1 MRIAYTPE
9 QERLRRELRGYFGEL
24 MTPAVR
30 AALADGDGDYG
41 DGEAYRAVVRQ
52 LGRDGWLALGWPR
65 EFGGRGGTML
75 DQLIFTDEAA
85 TARVPVPFLTINTVG
100 PTIMRFGTPAQKE
113 FYLPKIAAG
122 EIHFSIGYSEPE
134 AGTDLAS
141 LRTTAVRDGDEYVID
156 GQKMWTSLIQH
167 ADYVWLACRTDP
179 SAERHRGLSIIIVP
193 VTAAGF
199 SWTPVPTVAGVTT
212 SATYYSSVRVPS
224 SALVGSENQ
233 GWPLITNQ
241 LNHERVALTSAAP
254 VLTAL
259 AEVRDWAAATVLPS
273 GERVIDAEWVRLN
286 LARVHAKAE
295 FLKLLN
301 WRVAAGGT
309 VGPADAS
316 MTKVFGTEFAVEAYR
331 LLMEVLGSGACVR
344 SGSAGEVLAGRIERA
359 HRAALILT
367 FGGGT
372 NEVQRDII
380 AAAALG
386 LPRSRRLSGGR
397 ALVDFTLS
405 EEQVELGGLAR
416 KILAE
421 REAPWDDLAAAGV
434 LAAGLPAFLDGAGL
448 GLLEQCSVLVE
459 VGRAVADV
467 PYLASVVVGAGAVAE
482 FGTDVQRS
490 RWARPAGRG
499 SVVLTAALAEED
511 GDDPGRPSATAVRR
525 PGGSWVLSGV
535 KTAVDYAPAADVFLV
550 PCASASAEGVLVF
563 LVSPSDAGV
572 TAAAQALTSLAPAGR
587 VVLDSVVVDD
597 SRVLG
602 AGSDVAGWMAGR
614 ATVGLCAMQVG
625 VLERALELTAEHART
640 RVQFGRPIGA
650 FQAVAQRLAD
660 AAVDVEAVRLTMWQ
674 AAWLLASGSSG
685 PEPDAAVATAKFW
698 AADAGHRVAHTAV
711 HVHGGLGID
720 VSYPV
725 HRYFVA
731 AKGNEFALGG
741 ATAQLRRIAAA
752 ELD

>member
-1 MRIAYTPE
+1 MRIAYTAE

-30 AALADGDGDYG
+30 SALSGGDGDYG
-41 DGEAYRAVVRQ
+41 DGETYRSVVRQ
-52 LGRDGWLALGWPR
+52 LGRDGWLALGWPE

-85 TARVPVPFLTINTVG
+85 AARVPVPFLSINTVG
-100 PTIMRFGTPAQKE
+100 PTIMRFGSASQKS
-113 FYLPKIAAG
+113 FFLPRIAAG

-179 SAERHRGLSIIIVP
+179 SADRHRGLSILIVP

-199 SWTPVPTVAGVTT
+199 SWTPVRTVAGVTT
-212 SATYYSSVRVPS
+212 LATYYSSVRVPVS
-224 SALVGSENQ
+224 SLVGEENQ
-233 GWPLITNQ
+233 GWALITNQ

-254 VLTAL
+254 VQSAL
-259 AEVRDWAAATVLPS
+259 ADVREWAASTWLPS
-273 GERVIDAEWVRLN
+273 GQRVIDAEWVQLN

-295 FLKLLN
+295 FLKLMN
-301 WRVAAGGT
+301 WRVASSAGSLT
-309 VGPADAS
+309 PADAS
-316 MTKVFGTEFAVEAYR
+316 VTKVFGTEFAVEAYR
-331 LLMEVLGSGACVR
+331 LLMEVLGASGVVR

-386 LPRSRRLSGGR
+386 LPLSRRLFRR
-397 ALVDFTLS
+397 ALVDFTVS

-421 REAPWDDLAAAGV
+421 REAPWGDLAAAGV
-434 LAAGLPAFLDGAGL
+434 LAAGLPASLDGAGL

-459 VGRAVADV
+459 VGRSVSDV
-467 PYLASVVVGAGAVAE
+467 PYLASVVVGAGAVAC
-482 FGTDVQRS
+482 FGTDLQRS

-499 SVVLTAALAEED
+499 SVVLTAALEEE
-511 GDDPGRPSATAVRR
+511 GRATAMRS
-525 PGGSWVLSGV
+525 GSGSWVVSGV
-535 KTAVDYAPAADVFLV
+535 RTAVPHAPQADLFLV
-550 PCASASAEGVLVF
+550 PCESAEGVLVF
-563 LVSPSDAGV
+563 LVAPSDAGV
-572 TAAAQALTSLAPAGR
+572 TVEAQALTSLAPAGCL
-587 VVLDSVVVDD
+587 VLDSVVLDD

-602 AGSDVAGWMAGR
+602 GLGRAGWLVAR
-614 ATVGLCAMQVG
+614 ATVGLCAMQAG

-660 AAVDVEAVRLTMWQ
+660 AYIDVEAVRLTMWQ
-674 AAWLLASGSSG
+674 AAWLLASGGSG
-685 PEPDAAVATAKFW
+685 PELDAAVATAKFW

-720 VSYPV
+720 MSYPV

-741 ATAQLRRIAAA
+741 ATVQLRRIGAVLA
-752 ELD
+752 ES